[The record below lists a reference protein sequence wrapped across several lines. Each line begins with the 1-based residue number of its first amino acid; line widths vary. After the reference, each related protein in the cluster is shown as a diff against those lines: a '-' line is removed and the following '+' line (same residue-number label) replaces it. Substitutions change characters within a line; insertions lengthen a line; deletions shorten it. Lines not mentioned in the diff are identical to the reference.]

1 MSDAASLLAATS
13 SVGRLFAEQ
22 ASLHPNRI
30 AVVDGAREVSYGE
43 LDARANR
50 LAHHFHALG
59 ARDGDIIAILS
70 ENRLEYIETML
81 ACAKL
86 GCALACQNTRQ
97 TAEELTHSVG
107 LTEARIG
114 LVSEKY
120 WATWQQI
127 DHAVDHLLVFGEAYE
142 AALAAADMREVRLDI
157 APEAILIVLYT
168 SGTTGFAKGAMISH
182 RALLARTLIGI
193 ADATVFSRANF
204 ICWAPMFHMAGAD
217 NVVATLLL
225 GGKIITMDGFDA
237 ERLADMLARESVGL
251 LSMMPATAARM
262 VDALRADGRR
272 PKEVKIVGSMADL
285 LPGHLMAELTEL
297 LQAPYRN
304 TFGSTETGPAPA
316 SAGRVPIGVNP
327 ASLSKVQSS
336 FCELRLIDADG
347 NDVADGTP
355 GEALVRCASLFS
367 GYLKRPD
374 ATADEFRGGW
384 FHMGDVLR
392 RNQDGTLDFVD
403 RRKYLIKSGG
413 ENIYPAEIERLLLAS
428 ADIEEAIVVRQS
440 DARWGEVP
448 VAFVVP
454 AAEGLSA
461 EQVLDLCRGR
471 IASYKIPKAVVFV
484 RADELPRS
492 AIGKIRRHDLEKRL
506 QQII

>member
-1 MSDAASLLAATS
+1 MIDVAPLLASSS
-13 SVGRLFAEQ
+13 SVGRLFAVR
-22 ASLHPNRI
+22 ARVHPNRI
-30 AVVDGAREVSYGE
+30 AVVDGGRTVSYGE
-43 LDARANR
+43 LNIRVNK
-50 LAHHFHALG
+50 LAHHLHTHG
-59 ARDGDIIAILS
+59 AREGDYLVILS
-70 ENRLEYIETML
+70 ENRLEYIEALL
-81 ACAKL
+81 ACGKL

-97 TAEELTHSVG
+97 SSEEMTHSVG
-107 LTEARIG
+107 LTEARLA

-120 WATWQQI
+120 LAAWQQI
-127 DHAVDHLLVFGEAYE
+127 DRQTDYLLLFGETYE
-142 AALAAADMREVRLDI
+142 AALAAADAGECCGDVP
-157 APEAILIVLYT
+157 PESILLVLYT

-182 RALLARTLIGI
+182 RAMLARTLISVV
-193 ADATVFSRANF
+193 DATSFTGANF

-217 NVVATLLL
+217 NVIATLLL

-237 ERLADMLARESVGL
+237 DGLADLLMRESVGL

-262 VDALRADGRR
+262 IAALRADGRR
-272 PKEVKIVGSMADL
+272 PKGVQVVGSMADL
-285 LPGHLMAELTEL
+285 LPGHLIAELTDL

-327 ASLSKVQSS
+327 PTLSKIQSS
-336 FCELRLIDADG
+336 FCELRLVDHDG
-347 NDVADGTP
+347 IEVPDGSP

-367 GYLKRPD
+367 GYLRQPN
-374 ATADEFRGGW
+374 ATAEDFRGGW
-384 FHMGDVLR
+384 FHMGDVLQ
-392 RNQDGTLDFVD
+392 RNPDGTLDFVD

-428 ADIEEAIVVRQS
+428 EHIEEAVVVRRP

-448 VAFVVP
+448 VVFVVP
-454 AAEGLSA
+454 ASDSLSA

-484 RADELPRS
+484 RPDDLPRS
-492 AIGKIRRHDLEKRL
+492 TIGKIRRHDLEKRL
-506 QQII
+506 QDQ